1 MVVPNNHG
9 VSGFP
14 TFKNDHFGVFWG
26 YHHLRKH
33 PSTNH
38 TKKKKHIKKDM
49 LLLLMVQKSS

>member
-14 TFKNDHFGVFWG
+14 TFKNDHFGMFWG

-38 TKKKKHIKKDM
+38 TKKKHIKKDM
-49 LLLLMVQKSS
+49 LLLLIVQKSS